1 MSKKETQDLKVVAEG
16 IRLVTLQTLAN
27 IGFGHVGG
35 AMSIVETLAA
45 LYGGEL
51 RSDPQNPDWRERDRL
66 VMSKGHAGPALYS
79 TLCLRGFYPKEVLLE
94 LNQGG
99 GSLPSHCD
107 MNKTIGIDM
116 TTGSLGQGISTAI
129 GLALGARLD
138 NIDNYTYLIVGD
150 GECNEGQIWEGAMFA
165 AHHKLNNLIA
175 FIDWNKQQLDG
186 FTNDILDIGDIAEK
200 FKAFGWHSQT
210 VDGHDPGR
218 IKDAIIDAKR
228 YKDAPSAIVLD
239 TIKGYGCNFAEAVAS
254 NHHMNF
260 TKEQI
265 DSAIDDAAQKLEY
278 VREMSQQKTKKEGGK
293 V

>member
-1 MSKKETQDLKVVAEG
+1 MSNNETQDLKVVAEG

-45 LYGGEL
+45 LYGSEL
-51 RSDPQNPDWRERDRL
+51 RSDPKNPEWRERDRL

-79 TLCLRGFYPKEVLLE
+79 TLCLRGFFTKDVLLE

-107 MNKTIGIDM
+107 MHKTIGIDM
-116 TTGSLGQGISTAI
+116 TTGSLGQGMSTAI
-129 GLALGARLD
+129 GLALGSRLD
-138 NIDNYTYLIVGD
+138 NIDNYTFLILGD
-150 GECNEGQIWEGAMFA
+150 GECNEGQVWEGAMFA
-165 AHHKLNNLIA
+165 AHHKLDKLIT

-200 FKAFGWHSQT
+200 FKAFGWHAQT

-218 IKDAIIDAKR
+218 VKAAIVDAKR

-239 TIKGYGCNFAEAVAS
+239 TVKGYGCNFAEAVAS

-260 TKEQI
+260 TKEQME
-265 DSAIDDAAQKLEY
+265 SAIEDATQKLEY
-278 VREMSQQKTKKEGGK
+278 VREIAQQQQKKGGK
-293 V
+293 A